1 MKRTPV
7 RDILWLFVATRL
19 LLLLITY
26 IMYILLTA
34 KKYSSMPV
42 DAVALFTSWDHW
54 DAANYIRIAQ
64 YGYQS
69 VFDLAFFP
77 LFPLLIACIS
87 HMLGSWSYLLV
98 GTILSNAALFGALWV
113 IYHLVSKHVGD
124 TIARR
129 TLLYLCIFP
138 TAFFFFAAYNE
149 SLYLLLAA
157 GTFLALEHERWWLAG
172 VLGMLAALTRSIG
185 VLLLIPYLVSIL
197 SRFWELQQQQIP
209 ITTSL
214 GQGQAAAPTR
224 GLGKIFLFPASFVS
238 YALAHLPTILKC
250 LLPCILIPL
259 GTGIYALYCWRTF
272 GNPLAFASVQ
282 SHWGRQTSW
291 PWVGIL
297 HELGALFWNHPQPF
311 GSANQATMILN
322 LSATCGF
329 IFLIIAGWRTLPK
342 SYSLWMSVCLI
353 FILTSPAIIKPDVL
367 LSNQRFVLELF
378 PAFITLALLTE
389 KRPRL
394 HYACTLIFA
403 SLLAILSTAFVMNRW
418 IV

>member
-1 MKRTPV
+1 MKHRPV
-7 RDILWLFVATRL
+7 RDILWLFLATRL

-26 IMYILLTA
+26 VMYILLTA
-34 KKYSSMPV
+34 KNYTSTPV
-42 DAVALFTSWDHW
+42 DIVALFTSWNHW
-54 DAANYIRIAQ
+54 DAANYTRIAQ
-64 YGYQS
+64 HGYQS

-87 HMLGSWSYLLV
+87 QVLGSWSYLLV
-98 GTILSNAALFGALWV
+98 GTIISNAALFGALWI
-113 IYHLVSKHVGD
+113 IYHLVLQYPQTDRRLGD
-124 TIARR
+124 TIAHR

-172 VLGMLAALTRSIG
+172 LLGLLAALTRSIG
-185 VLLLIPYLVSIL
+185 ILLVVPYLY
-197 SRFWELQQQQIP
+197 ELWLRRER
-209 ITTSL
+209 T
-214 GQGQAAAPTR
+214 
-224 GLGKIFLFPASFVS
+224 
-238 YALAHLPTILKC
+238 LAHMPAILKS

-272 GNPLAFASVQ
+272 GNPLAFAAVQ
-282 SHWGRQTSW
+282 AHWGRQTTW

-297 HELGALFWNHPQPF
+297 HELGALFWNNPQPF

-322 LSATCGF
+322 LSATCGL
-329 IFLIIAGWRTLPK
+329 IGLIIAGWRKLPK
-342 SYSLWMSVCLI
+342 SYSLWMSTCLV
-353 FILTSPAIIKPDVL
+353 FMLASPAIIKPDVL

-378 PAFITLALLTE
+378 PAFITLALLTA
-389 KRPRL
+389 KRPRT
-394 HYACTLIFA
+394 HYASIFTFA
-403 SLLAILSTAFVMNRW
+403 TLLAILSTGFIMNRW

>member
-1 MKRTPV
+1 MKLTPV
-7 RDILWLFVATRL
+7 RDIFWLFIATRL
-19 LLLLITY
+19 LLLCITY

-34 KKYSSMPV
+34 KNYTSTPV
-42 DAVALFTSWDHW
+42 DIAALLTSWHHW
-54 DAANYIRIAQ
+54 DAVNYTRIAQ

-87 HMLGSWSYLLV
+87 HILGSWSYLLA
-98 GTILSNAALFGALWV
+98 GTILSNVALFGALCI
-113 IYHLVSKHVGD
+113 IYRLAAQHMDD

-149 SLYLLLAA
+149 SLYVLLAA
-157 GTFLALEHERWWLAG
+157 GTFLALEHEHWWLAG
-172 VLGMLAALTRSIG
+172 LLGLLAALTRSLG
-185 VLLLIPYLVSIL
+185 VLLIVPYLY
-197 SRFWELQQQQIP
+197 ELWQRRER
-209 ITTSL
+209 T
-214 GQGQAAAPTR
+214 
-224 GLGKIFLFPASFVS
+224 
-238 YALAHLPTILKC
+238 LAHMPAILKS

-259 GTGIYALYCWRTF
+259 GTGIYAIYCWRTF
-272 GNPLAFASVQ
+272 GNPLAFAAVQ
-282 SHWGRQTSW
+282 SHWGRQTTW
-291 PWVGIL
+291 PWVGIF
-297 HELGALFWNHPQPF
+297 HELGALFWNNPQPF

-329 IFLIIAGWRTLPK
+329 IYLTIAGWRKLPQ
-342 SYSLWMSVCLI
+342 SYSLWMSACLT
-353 FILTSPAIIKPDVL
+353 FILASPAIIKPDVL

-389 KRPRL
+389 KRTRI
-394 HYACTLIFA
+394 HYASIFTFA
-403 SLLAILSTAFVMNRW
+403 TLLALLSTAFIMNRW

>member
-7 RDILWLFVATRL
+7 RDILWLFIATRL
-19 LLLLITY
+19 LLILITY

-34 KKYSSMPV
+34 KKYSSTPV
-42 DAVALFTSWDHW
+42 DAVALFTSWNHW

-77 LFPLLIACIS
+77 LFPFLIACIS
-87 HMLGSWSYLLV
+87 RVLGSWSYLLV
-98 GTILSNAALFGALWV
+98 GTILSNAALFGALCV
-113 IYHLVSKHVGD
+113 VYHLISRRVSD

-157 GTFLALEHERWWLAG
+157 GTFLALEREHWWLAG
-172 VLGMLAALTRSIG
+172 LLGLLAALTRSIG
-185 VLLLIPYLVSIL
+185 IFLLVPYLY
-197 SRFWELQQQQIP
+197 ELWARRER
-209 ITTSL
+209 T
-214 GQGQAAAPTR
+214 
-224 GLGKIFLFPASFVS
+224 
-238 YALAHLPTILKC
+238 LAHLPAILKS
-250 LLPCILIPL
+250 LLPCTLIPL

-272 GNPLAFASVQ
+272 GNPLAFAAVQ
-282 SHWGRQTSW
+282 SHWGRQTNW

-297 HELGALFWNHPQPF
+297 HELGALFWNNPQPF

-329 IFLIIAGWRTLPK
+329 ICLIIAGWRKLPK
-342 SYSLWMSVCLI
+342 SYSLWMSVSLI

-389 KRPRL
+389 KRPHL
-394 HYACTLIFA
+394 HYAYTLIFA
-403 SLLAILSTAFVMNRW
+403 TLLAILSTAFVMNRW